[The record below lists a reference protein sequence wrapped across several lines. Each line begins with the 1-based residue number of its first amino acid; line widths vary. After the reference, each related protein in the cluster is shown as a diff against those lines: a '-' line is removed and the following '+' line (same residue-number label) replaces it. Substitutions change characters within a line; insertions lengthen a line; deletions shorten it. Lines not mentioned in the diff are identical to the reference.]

1 MVSDNCVINVCHL
14 FRTHFII
21 GAVRSALLCSTS
33 RLFCFERTLCMDES
47 FFLFFF
53 LYYSVSLFPTVSKL
67 KWLPSSFENFG
78 LHGPYMCL
86 LVLVSSLCCLTLY
99 FPFRGALHFD
109 IGLMPRNY
117 KLWCLI

>member
-47 FFLFFF
+47 FSYFSFFIIACLFFPPF
-53 LYYSVSLFPTVSKL
+53 LS
-67 KWLPSSFENFG
+67 
-78 LHGPYMCL
+78 
-86 LVLVSSLCCLTLY
+86 
-99 FPFRGALHFD
+99 
-109 IGLMPRNY
+109 
-117 KLWCLI
+117 